1 MKRILLVDDD
11 DLFRRMLALILTK
24 LGYEVREACNG
35 KEAIKLFDDSAPDVV
50 LTDLIM
56 PEKEGLET
64 IAEIRQSH
72 PHVKIIAMSGGGRV
86 SAVDHLRVAKAM
98 GADQILAKPFSNEAV
113 AAALEMVLNP

>member
-24 LGYEVREACNG
+24 LGYEVREARNG

-64 IAEIRQSH
+64 IAELRQSH
-72 PHVKIIAMSGGGRV
+72 PNVKIIAMSGGGRV
-86 SAVDHLRVAKAM
+86 SAFDHLRVAKAM

>member
-1 MKRILLVDDD
+1 
-11 DLFRRMLALILTK
+11 MLALILTK

>member
-24 LGYEVREACNG
+24 LGYEVREARNG

-64 IAEIRQSH
+64 IAELRQSH
-72 PHVKIIAMSGGGRV
+72 PQVKIIAMSGGGRV
-86 SAVDHLRVAKAM
+86 SAFDHLRVAKAM